1 MAKHNLAD
9 VRNMLEL
16 AEHAATAGNLASAD
30 ELLRHAASLQEA
42 ELGPSH
48 PDLASTLNNL
58 AIVTEKTGRPGDA
71 ETLYRRAAAIASAS
85 LPADHPM
92 VAASRQNLKDFCHA
106 RGLPI
111 DESAVR
117 ASAAQETVLGQ
128 REFARAVAATPAKT
142 PTDVRAADSGLALQ
156 AMPPP
161 SGTRL
166 PQPAAPTR
174 SQPLPTALP
183 GASRSLQKVAIG
195 AVVLAAAALLV
206 MQPWSLRETSTR
218 PPTAEPVPPS
228 GAEPALPRFAVP
240 APIEQVQPPTPRDKD
255 RGVVSNRP
263 PNPTRA
269 SDAIALATVQL
280 CRTLSTSGRNWQCD
294 PAGDS
299 VAPGRIILYT
309 RVRSPRD
316 AVVTHRWYRGQ
327 TLRQSVALTIRA
339 SVTEGYR
346 TYSRYAVDSGGDWRV
361 EVRSAA
367 GDLLHEQRFAVR

>member
-1 MAKHNLAD
+1 MSDLAD

-16 AEHAATAGNLASAD
+16 AEHAATAGNFGSAD
-30 ELLRHAASLQEA
+30 ELLRHAASIQEA
-42 ELGPSH
+42 KLGPFH

-58 AIVTEKTGRPGDA
+58 AIVAEKTGRPGDA
-71 ETLYRRAAAIASAS
+71 ETLYRQAAAIASAS

-92 VAASRQNLKDFCHA
+92 VAASRQNLEDFCHA

-111 DESAVR
+111 VEPAVR

-128 REFARAVAATPAKT
+128 EDFARAVAAPQGKT
-142 PTDVRAADSGLALQ
+142 PTDVRAADSGLAMQ
-156 AMPPP
+156 
-161 SGTRL
+161 
-166 PQPAAPTR
+166 
-174 SQPLPTALP
+174 
-183 GASRSLQKVAIG
+183 ASRSLQKVAIG
-195 AVVLAAAALLV
+195 AVILAAAAVLV
-206 MQPWSLRETSTR
+206 MQPWSSRETSTR
-218 PPTAEPVPPS
+218 PPTAEPIPPS
-228 GAEPALPRFAVP
+228 GAEPGLPRFAVP
-240 APIEQVQPPTPRDKD
+240 APMEQVQPPTPRDKD
-255 RGVVSNRP
+255 RGVFSAKP
-263 PNPTRA
+263 PPPKRS

-309 RVRSPRD
+309 RVRSPHD

-346 TYSRYAVDSGGDWRV
+346 TYSRYAVESGGDWRV

-367 GDLLHEQRFAVR
+367 GDLLHEHRFSVR